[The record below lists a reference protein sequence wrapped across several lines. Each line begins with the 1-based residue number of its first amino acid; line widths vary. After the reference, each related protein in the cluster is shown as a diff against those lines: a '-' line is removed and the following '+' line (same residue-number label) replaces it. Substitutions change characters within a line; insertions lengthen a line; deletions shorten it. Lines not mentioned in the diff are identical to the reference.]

1 MVSPASPDQG
11 TRAATLAVI
20 VAALGYF
27 VDIYDLILFGMV
39 RTPSLKDL
47 GLTGDAITT
56 EGVYLLNMQMGGM
69 LIGGVFWGVLGDKR
83 GRLSV
88 LFGSI
93 AMYSVANLVNGA
105 VDTIEAYAWC
115 RLIAGIG
122 LAGELGAGITLV
134 SELMGRHNRGVG
146 TTLVAALGVSGGVLA
161 GLIGGAF
168 PGIGVDWR
176 TAYYIG
182 GAMGLALLAL
192 RIGVVESGMFHAA
205 VAKKTVSR
213 GNFFKLF
220 TNGKRFKRYLAI
232 ILVGVPVWYVIGI
245 MFVFSR
251 ELGAAMGLDP
261 APNPATALFFCYAG
275 CAIGGMACGM
285 LSQHLKSR
293 KKALAVFLGA
303 TALSMVLYFT
313 IGGSSSTVFYVISAY
328 GGFASGYWSVFVST
342 AAELFGTNLRAT
354 VTTTV
359 PNFVRGSAVLVTTA
373 FTMLAPSLGLVGSA
387 IAVGI
392 GTLVV
397 AFVGLLSLP
406 ETFACDLDFQE
417 EDDEPPKP
425 ELPRATAAG

>member
-1 MVSPASPDQG
+1 MVSSSPTPVSATQ
-11 TRAATLAVI
+11 RAASLAVI

-39 RTPSLKDL
+39 RTTSLKDL
-47 GLTGDAITT
+47 GIVGPAATT

-69 LIGGVFWGVLGDKR
+69 LIGGILWGVIGDKR

-93 AMYSVANLVNGA
+93 ALYSIANLVNGT
-105 VDTIEAYAWC
+105 VDTLQGYAYC

-134 SELMGRHNRGVG
+134 SELMGKHNRGVG
-146 TTLVAALGVSGGVLA
+146 TTLVAALGVSGGVVA

-182 GAMGLALLAL
+182 GGMGLALLAL
-192 RIGVVESGMFHAA
+192 RIGVVESGMFHA
-205 VAKKTVSR
+205 VAANKSVSR

-220 TNGKRFKRYLAI
+220 TNKRRLLRYLAI

-245 MFVFSR
+245 LFVFSR
-251 ELGAAMGLDP
+251 ELGGALGLSP
-261 APNPATALFFCYAG
+261 EPNPATSLFFCYFG
-275 CAIGGMACGM
+275 CAVGGMLCGL
-285 LSQHLKSR
+285 LSQRLKSR
-293 KKALAVFLGA
+293 KRALAIFLGA
-303 TALSMVLYFT
+303 TALAIALYFT
-313 IGGSSSTVFYVISAY
+313 IGGVSRTVFYALCWY
-328 GGFASGYWSVFVST
+328 GGAASGYWAVFVAT

-359 PNFVRGSAVLVTTA
+359 PNFVRGSAVLLTTG
-373 FTMLAPSLGLVGSA
+373 FKGLTPSLGLVNAA
-387 IAVGI
+387 IAI
-392 GTLVV
+392 GV
-397 AFVGLLSLP
+397 LSLVLAIGGLMSLR
-406 ETFACDLDFQE
+406 ETFGVDLDFNE
-417 EDDEPPKP
+417 EDDP